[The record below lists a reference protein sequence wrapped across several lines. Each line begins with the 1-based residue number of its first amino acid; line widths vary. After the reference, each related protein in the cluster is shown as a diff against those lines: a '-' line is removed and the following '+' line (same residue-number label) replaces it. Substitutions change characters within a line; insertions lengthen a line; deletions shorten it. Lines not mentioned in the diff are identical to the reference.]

1 MNPSSTEERKLK
13 NRLVKNGLKTG
24 IETILS
30 THISGGGGG
39 VAEHM
44 TTQVYKSGIHSGNRP
59 WYNYRFIF
67 VVKVFCYHYNISRP
81 RKFSSRMKYVL
92 EFVFI
97 IHLTRPSIFLKF
109 IYSNKCTFD
118 LQKLVTAN

>member
-39 VAEHM
+39 LLN
-44 TTQVYKSGIHSGNRP
+44 T
-59 WYNYRFIF
+59 
-67 VVKVFCYHYNISRP
+67 
-81 RKFSSRMKYVL
+81 
-92 EFVFI
+92 
-97 IHLTRPSIFLKF
+97 
-109 IYSNKCTFD
+109 
-118 LQKLVTAN
+118 